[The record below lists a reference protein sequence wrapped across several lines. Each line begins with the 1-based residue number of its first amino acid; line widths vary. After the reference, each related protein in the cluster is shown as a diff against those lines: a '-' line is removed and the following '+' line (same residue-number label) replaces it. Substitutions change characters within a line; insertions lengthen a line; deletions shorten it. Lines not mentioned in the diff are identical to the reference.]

1 MTASFGSVSFS
12 LLAFHVGSFRQFLQN
27 RLFCTQTDGM
37 SIQIDETD
45 AELIA
50 LLRRDARMP
59 VAELARKL
67 GLARTTVQT
76 RIDRLLEQGVIADFT
91 LRSGDALA
99 APIRAT
105 ALVSIAPRTGPA
117 VLSRLHALPNVE
129 AVFTV
134 SGRVDLVVEIS
145 AQTTQE
151 LDQTLDHIA
160 EAKGVQSS
168 ESFIHLSTKIDRRG

>member
-1 MTASFGSVSFS
+1 
-12 LLAFHVGSFRQFLQN
+12 
-27 RLFCTQTDGM
+27 M
-37 SIQIDETD
+37 SMQIDETD

-76 RIDRLLEQGVIADFT
+76 RIDRLLEKGVIAGFT
-91 LRSGDALA
+91 LRGGDALA

-105 ALVSIAPRTGPA
+105 VLVSIAPRTGPA
-117 VLSRLHALPNVE
+117 VLSRLQSLTNVE

-145 AQTTQE
+145 AKTTQE
-151 LDQTLDHIA
+151 LDRTLDNIA

-168 ESFIHLSTKIDRRG
+168 ESFIHLTTKIDRRG

>member
-1 MTASFGSVSFS
+1 M
-12 LLAFHVGSFRQFLQN
+12 QI
-27 RLFCTQTDGM
+27 RLFSRQTDGT

-45 AELIA
+45 ADLIA

-76 RIDRLLEQGVIADFT
+76 RIDRLLEKGVIAGFT
-91 LRSGDALA
+91 LRSGDALH

-117 VLSRLHALPNVE
+117 VLSRLKALPNVE

-145 AQTTQE
+145 AKTTQD
-151 LDQTLDHIA
+151 LDQTLDDIA

>member
-1 MTASFGSVSFS
+1 MTASYGSVSFS
-12 LLAFHVGSFRQFLQN
+12 LLAFHVGSYRQFLQN
-27 RLFCTQTDGM
+27 RLFFAQTDGM

-45 AELIA
+45 ADLIA

-76 RIDRLLEQGVIADFT
+76 RIDRLLEKGVIAGFT

-99 APIRAT
+99 APIRST

>member
-1 MTASFGSVSFS
+1 MTASFCSVFTSVQEAPVIS
-12 LLAFHVGSFRQFLQN
+12 HRQFLQN
-27 RLFCTQTDGM
+27 RLICRQNDEM
-37 SIQIDETD
+37 SVQIDEIDTK
-45 AELIA
+45 LIA

-59 VAELARKL
+59 VAELARRL
-67 GLARTTVQT
+67 DLARTTVQT
-76 RIDRLLEQGVIADFT
+76 RIDRLLEKGVIAGFT

-117 VLSRLHALPNVE
+117 VLSRLQSLPNVE

-145 AQTTQE
+145 ARTTRD
-151 LDQTLDHIA
+151 LDQTLDDIA

-168 ESFIHLSTKIDRRG
+168 ESFIHLTTKIDRRG